1 DFQDKITDSAPKPGQ
16 ADPAGAPRSETTQ
29 RVEYTLT
36 VEDVA
41 AFMRYH
47 AKQPPRVGGRAWLLE
62 WPFLLLM
69 GIALA
74 VLLLRQLQRP
84 GRSMLFSPSPPPR
97 RSSGPAAPSPT
108 RGSSR
113 SSWTRPGVTT
123 PRCAASSVRR
133 ARHEPFPG
141 RGYGLRPA
149 VAPTRTPRRAAPP
162 GRP

>member
-1 DFQDKITDSAPKPGQ
+1 RPDMSDSQDKITDSAPKPGR

-84 GRSMLFSPSPPPR
+84 GPFLLSLVDGALVGFIVGYFLLYFFGKPLR
-97 RSSGPAAPSPT
+97 R
-108 RGSSR
+108 
-113 SSWTRPGVTT
+113 
-123 PRCAASSVRR
+123 
-133 ARHEPFPG
+133 
-141 RGYGLRPA
+141 YL
-149 VAPTRTPRRAAPP
+149 
-162 GRP
+162 